1 MLRLFTAIATTVARR
16 PRLTLLLVLGVT
28 IVLGGLNAQMVVQN
42 EIVLDDEVAIAQR
55 ELDARFGSNRQ
66 VVQVLLRRDAGLVST
81 EGLDAQVALMDAF
94 QTATIQATL
103 IDDPTQPAVAGPFDP
118 LLGSGPQARPN
129 IAGSYAQSLIQLP
142 DDLAGLYR
150 SLLSDDETRGLILVV
165 QDTTGLDEDAA
176 LVNQRLVAEAVTQT
190 TLPSGV
196 SATAFSIQL
205 MLTASDVGPEVGR
218 LFGTALLIILLVL
231 AIVYWGKAER
241 RERRVLARRT
251 AADVGLTL
259 LVIVLAVVWMQG
271 LGVLAGPDYLGLIE
285 YFSPQ
290 TQVVPIL
297 IIGLGVDFGIHLLA
311 RYRTALAAGGDPH
324 VAFVSSSQTVGI
336 TLLLCTA
343 ATAIGFLTNLASPVG
358 FLAALGV
365 LAALGIISAFVL
377 TMTLLPAVRVLLD
390 TRGARRGTLPLTA
403 LGQSRDAALPQ
414 VIGRSA
420 WLAERHPALT
430 LVAATLL
437 VFVGVFGY
445 TQLDSEF
452 SVTDF
457 VPRDEPLLTTFD
469 EIAGSFAGGFDES
482 TSVLITGDLTTPAAH
497 NAVIDA
503 LSQVATLDDV
513 VAFGAAADA
522 SSLAGVMRNLDE
534 PTRQRFGVAADGTV
548 ANDTDVASLYGL
560 LLDTLPGT
568 RAFLARD
575 SDTFVGRAV
584 FATRAGEAD
593 AEQLAAD
600 INGVFA
606 GARSEGVTG
615 RAVSPAIQQASLS
628 VAVEASQLRSLAI
641 ALGAAMLLL
650 VMHFTVASGMPLL
663 GVITVLPVGL
673 VLALTFATMALT
685 GIPLN
690 PVTATLAAL
699 SIGIGVPFTIHVT
712 SRFLEER
719 NRDASGSAIRRT
731 LTDTGGAL
739 VGSALTT
746 AIGFGVLVTSTLKP
760 FEQLGYVIVYA
771 IVYSVVAAILV
782 LPSLLT
788 VWDGRQRRSQQPS

>member
-1 MLRLFTAIATTVARR
+1 MQGLFSAIATVVSRR
-16 PRLTLLLVLGVT
+16 PRLILLIVLAVTVVLGA
-28 IVLGGLNAQMVVQN
+28 LNAQMVTQN
-42 EIVLDDEVAIAQR
+42 DIVLDDDVAIAQR
-55 ELDARFGSNRQ
+55 ELDARFGNDRQ
-66 VVQVLLRRDAGLVST
+66 VVQVLITGEDSLVSSTGVEAQLAVLFALQT
-81 EGLDAQVALMDAF
+81 EVIEQTFVEDPDQSAL
-94 QTATIQATL
+94 I
-103 IDDPTQPAVAGPFDP
+103 GPFDP
-118 LLGSGPQARPN
+118 LLFARPEGDV
-129 IAGSYAQSLIQLP
+129 ATAYQASLEQLP
-142 DDLAGLYR
+142 DELAGLYR
-150 SLLSDDETRGLILVV
+150 SLLSENETRGLVLVV
-165 QDTTGLDEDAA
+165 QDTTGLTDEQALANQQLIADAIDA
-176 LVNQRLVAEAVTQT
+176 LA
-190 TLPSGV
+190 LPQGIT
-196 SATAFSIQL
+196 ATAFSIQL

-231 AIVYWGKAER
+231 AVVYWGKAKR
-241 RERRVLARRT
+241 HERRVVARRT

-311 RYRTALAAGGDPH
+311 RYRTALAQGNDPH
-324 VAFVSSSQTVGI
+324 TAFVSSSKTVGI
-336 TLLLCTA
+336 TLALCTA

-365 LAALGIISAFVL
+365 LAALGIISAFIL

-390 TRGARRGTLPLTA
+390 RRGLRRGTLPLAA
-403 LGQSRDAALPQ
+403 LGQSREAALPR
-414 VIGRSA
+414 VIGKSA
-420 WLAERHPALT
+420 WLAERHPAVT
-430 LVAATLL
+430 LAAATLL
-437 VFVGVFGY
+437 VGVGVFGY

-457 VPRDEPLLTTFD
+457 VPKNEPLLATFA
-469 EIAGSFAGGFDES
+469 EISTAFAGGFDES
-482 TSVLITGDLTTPAAH
+482 TSVLITGDLARPDAH
-497 NAVIDA
+497 NQVIDA
-503 LSQVATLDDV
+503 LSQVAELDDV
-513 VAFGAAADA
+513 VTFGTSADA
-522 SSLAGVMRNLDE
+522 SSLAGLMRSLDE
-534 PTRQRFGVAADGTV
+534 PTRDTFGVLANGKVAA
-548 ANDTDVASLYGL
+548 DTDVALLYQTV
-560 LLDTLPGT
+560 LDTVPS
-568 RAFLARD
+568 ARD
-575 SDTFVGRAV
+575 VLAVDGDTFVSRAV
-584 FATRAGEAD
+584 FATRAGEAG
-593 AEQLAAD
+593 AGQLAND
-600 INGVFA
+600 INALFVDAQASGVA
-606 GARSEGVTG
+606 A
-615 RAVSPAIQQASLS
+615 RAVSPAIQQASLGT
-628 VAVEASQLRSLAI
+628 AIEASQLRSLAI
-641 ALGAAMLLL
+641 ALGAAMMLL
-650 VMHFTVASGMPLL
+650 VAHFALASGIPFL

-719 NRDASGSAIRRT
+719 QRDASGSAIRRT

-771 IVYSVVAAILV
+771 IVYSVIAAILV

-788 VWDGRQRRSQQPS
+788 LWDARHKQNPLAG